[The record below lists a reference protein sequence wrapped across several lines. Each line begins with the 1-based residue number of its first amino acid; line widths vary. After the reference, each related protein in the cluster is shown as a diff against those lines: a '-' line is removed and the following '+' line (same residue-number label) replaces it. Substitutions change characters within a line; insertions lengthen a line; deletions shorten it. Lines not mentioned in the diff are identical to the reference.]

1 MIHYVCKYTPIE
13 LFKGFGEE
21 YAVLEEMP
29 ENFEMSDQIAHA
41 NLCGFGKSVIQA
53 VLEGKADQ
61 LVLVNCCDSMRR
73 VYDIVAST
81 GKCKFLYMLDL
92 PHEDNEC
99 EKVKFAGAVCRLK
112 EAYEAYSGQ
121 QFDKELFLRSFA
133 ESEKEREPYIG
144 VLGVRVSGVLED
156 MIQENIQMKVDN
168 LTCTGGRRLAVL
180 PEEMEIMDEDAM
192 FLAYADAL
200 LAQMP
205 CFRMNNSTRRNQ
217 LYLDPDLKGII
228 YHTIK
233 FCDYYGFE
241 YASIKKNI
249 KVPLLKIET
258 DFTSQSAGQLLTR
271 IQAFSETIEGSEDMD
286 PETGISEEARKK
298 MESGVYYVAGI
309 DSGSTSTDVVILDQ
323 NGKTKSTMIIP
334 TGGGAMMSAEKSLAA
349 AVEKA
354 GIQEED
360 IVRIVT
366 TGYGRAYIDSGDDSI
381 TEITCH
387 AKGAHYLNPNVRTI
401 IDIGGQDIKAISIDE
416 HGAVTNFLMNDK
428 CAAGTGRFL
437 EMMARTLGLSLE
449 EMSVK
454 GLEWKENI
462 VISSMC
468 TVFAESEVVSLVAQ
482 NKNVADIIHG
492 LNVSVASKVGALAA
506 RLGKKNPGEYMMTGG
521 VAKNQGIINALE
533 EKLGAKLYICDEAQ
547 LCGALGAALFAYEKC
562 VAGE

>member
-21 YAVLEEMP
+21 CAVLEEMP

-99 EKVKFAGAVCRLK
+99 EKVKFAGAIHRLQD
-112 EAYEAYSGQ
+112 AYEAYSGQ

-156 MIQENIQMKVDN
+156 MIQDNIQMKVDN

-180 PEEMEIMDEDAM
+180 PEEMETMDEDAM

-286 PETGISEEARKK
+286 PGTDISEEARKK
-298 MESGVYYVAGI
+298 MKSGVYYVAGI

-323 NGKTKSTMIIP
+323 NGKIKSTMIIP

-449 EMSVK
+449 EMSIE

-562 VAGE
+562 TAGE